1 MKLLSVFFTALFIF
15 LLVRCGS
22 FRKDNDNR
30 YYLTVYVEKSSV
42 HIKNTPCEIELDF
55 DSLLTAHHI
64 PGTFNAA
71 SVYVK
76 GVRSSSGQLEAVEFR
91 LSGDFKYG
99 NKGKIFW
106 VIPDP
111 AIAEYRIFF
120 GTGTTKENNYPE
132 YIPAIGVGDK
142 IMFNSPESHPV
153 IAMSANLITDYNGD
167 GIPDV
172 LSINHYT
179 NGFRE
184 PEDGVYFHPGI
195 KGGSGKGITVKGSY
209 LITFIPEGCTPAD
222 KRFLFARYNWV
233 CPVDWDRDGLQDLL
247 YVTIWNGGKD
257 NKKPL
262 KKDVPF
268 FSCKT
273 VTFLKNTGSA
283 NGQPLLLESGHYPA
297 EVFTKGGYVASVDA
311 ADLDGDGLRDLLGV
325 RTDVS
330 GDYRKVYIWYYKN
343 MTIEKG
349 RLPQLKDP
357 VRLNLEDGSPVTA
370 TNNAFAIS
378 FGDVNGDGKIDIIGN
393 DLNRDVPAVYF
404 FENAGGSPPVFKAR
418 KTIDGL
424 PVDIKGYR
432 WIRYGEKEGLYG
444 KESGK
449 IFRRIAGD
457 TAFHFEYDGDLREY
471 GGPLQGGSQEKPEWV
486 DWDGDGDMDL
496 LAGES
501 RGKIHLY
508 ENTGTPQHPA
518 FKNPVWIRSEGKPIR
533 IYRDGVFGGKHWHGQ
548 MGYPSV
554 ACVDWDEDG
563 LFDLI
568 VPNETNRVF
577 WFRNIGKKGRP
588 EFGPRLQ
595 ILPDGFKD
603 SPERLEQTRKLAFD
617 KTVKDHPYPCEPDI
631 PFYWRTRLA
640 IADYT
645 GDGHKDIIA
654 VNGMKSLVL
663 YEKYMKDGHMPAL
676 KHGRQLYYTNGAP
689 IEEVRFV
696 KLRNIDWDGDG
707 LTDIVATQNLF
718 SNDKRSLL
726 FLRNAGTKRFPVFE
740 QPAGL
745 QFWGKTI
752 AFSWHGL
759 QPSFLDWD
767 GDGSMDFVGC
777 TESGLYILFRNA
789 ALKQPKPVVKAGS
802 GVIPAQGRK

>member
-1 MKLLSVFFTALFIF
+1 MNLNKFFIF
-15 LLVRCGS
+15 LFLASTFFQCRS
-22 FRKDNDNR
+22 LTQNDDFHE
-30 YYLTVYVEKSSV
+30 YYIPVFIEPSSV
-42 HIKNTPCEIELDF
+42 KVPNTPCELRMDF
-55 DSLLTAHHI
+55 DSIMRANHI
-64 PGTFNAA
+64 TDPFHSST
-71 SVYVK
+71 VEVK
-76 GVRSSSGQLEAVEFR
+76 GVDPGSGQPVATEFR
-91 LSGDFKYG
+91 LSPDFKYSDQ
-99 NKGKIFW
+99 GKIFW
-106 VIPDP
+106 VIKDP
-111 AIAEYRIFF
+111 AVTEYRIYFR
-120 GTGTTKENNYPE
+120 TGKNKTVRALPYV
-132 YIPAIGVGDK
+132 PAIGVGDE
-142 IMFNSPESHPV
+142 IMFNTDEPHPV
-153 IAMSANLITDYNGD
+153 ITMSANLITDYNGD

-195 KGGSGKGITVKGSY
+195 SSGTSRELPVRGSY
-209 LITFIPEGCTPAD
+209 LITFIPEGGTAAD

-233 CPVDWDRDGLQDLL
+233 SPVDWDRDGRQDLL

-257 NKKPL
+257 NDKPL
-262 KKDVPF
+262 KKDAPF

-273 VTFLKNTGSA
+273 VTFLKNTGMSK
-283 NGQPLLLESGHYPA
+283 GQPLLTEAGHYPA
-297 EVFTKGGYVASVDA
+297 EVFTKGGYVASVA
-311 ADLDGDGLRDLLGV
+311 TADLDGDGLQDLLGV

-330 GDYRKVYIWYYKN
+330 GDYRKVYIWYYQN
-343 MTIEKG
+343 LTTEKG
-349 RLPQLKDP
+349 RIPRLKDP
-357 VRLNLEDGSPVTA
+357 VRLTLEDGRPVTA
-370 TNNAFAIS
+370 TNTAFVIS
-378 FGDVNGDGKIDIIGN
+378 FGDVDGDGRTDIIGN
-393 DLNRDVPAVYF
+393 DLNRDVPEVYF
-404 FENAGGSPPVFKAR
+404 FKNAGGTPPLFMAR
-418 KTIDGL
+418 KPIEDL
-424 PVDIKGYR
+424 PADIKGYR
-432 WIRYGEKEGLYG
+432 WVKYGEKAGLLG

-449 IFRRIAGD
+449 IFRREMENGV
-457 TAFHFEYDGDLREY
+457 FRFKYDAALREY
-471 GGPLQGGSQEKPEWV
+471 GGPLRGGSQEKPEWV

-496 LAGES
+496 LTGES

-508 ENTGTPQHPA
+508 ENIGSAKRPA
-518 FKNPVWIRSEGKPIR
+518 FKNPVWIKSEGKVIR

-577 WFRNIGKKGRP
+577 WFRNTGKKGHP
-588 EFGPRLQ
+588 AFGPRLQ

-603 SPERLEQTRKLAFD
+603 SPARLEQTRKLAFD
-617 KTVKDHPYPCEPDI
+617 KTVKDHPYPTEPDI

-663 YEKYMKDGHMPAL
+663 YEKYMKGPHFPAL
-676 KHGRQLYYTNGAP
+676 KHGKQLYYTDGTA
-689 IEEVRFV
+689 IRDVRFI

-718 SNDKRSLL
+718 SEDRRSLL
-726 FLRNAGTKRFPVFE
+726 FLKNAGTRHFPVFE
-740 QPAGL
+740 KPVGL
-745 QFWGKTI
+745 KFYGKNI
-752 AFSWHGL
+752 SFSWHGL

-777 TESGLYILFRNA
+777 TESGLFILFRNA
-789 ALKQPKPVVKAGS
+789 ALRQPKPVVKTGKL
-802 GVIPAQGRK
+802 IR